1 MNRDE
6 RNRSNIPPCGHPT
19 EHHAGVKYRSAGNI
33 VAPDRTI
40 TFKKEGSED
49 VGFMC
54 FVQGRTIT
62 ETCTTQQEEH
72 TREQVEEHFTDS
84 FWQSIKVKLSR
95 FGFSKPAWAHRWA
108 YLL

>member
-62 ETCTTQQEEH
+62 ETCSTQQEEH
-72 TREQVEEHFTDS
+72 TREQVEEHFTDY
-84 FWQSIKVKLSR
+84 VN
-95 FGFSKPAWAHRWA
+95 GSKPATGTV
-108 YLL
+108 